1 MASLSDLGLSE
12 YEASV
17 YTALLD
23 AGPATAKELSTDSDV
38 PMGRIYD
45 VLNGLESQHLVRSQ
59 TASRPKKYVAVEPE
73 AALDRL
79 LDEKQRELDE
89 RADQYEQVVE
99 QLKRELDAPEAV
111 GDEEFWTAALG
122 PDEVLALLVE
132 RLDAADDEIVMI
144 ASTPG
149 PGFDLTDVSDRV
161 GDHIEAAVDRGV
173 TVQILVSRE
182 LAESVSPQVA
192 ARYDGFGARDGFEL
206 RIVDD
211 VQGSFTLVDEREV
224 CIEVPNPLDSDEAFA
239 LIDLKDSSFAG
250 DVYDEFEPKWNA
262 ATPL

>member
-23 AGPATAKELSTDSDV
+23 AGPATAKELSENSEV

-59 TASRPKKYVAVEPE
+59 TASRPKKYLAVEPD

-79 LDEKQRELDE
+79 LDEKKRELDE
-89 RADQYEQVVE
+89 RADQYEQVVA

-111 GDEEFWTAALG
+111 GDDGFWTAALG
-122 PDEVLALLVE
+122 PEEVLTLLLE
-132 RLDAADDEIVMI
+132 RLDAADDRVVMI

-149 PGFDLTDVSDRV
+149 SGLDLSAVSDQVADRL
-161 GDHIEAAVDRGV
+161 EAAVERGV
-173 TVQILVSRE
+173 TVEFLVSEE
-182 LAESVSPQVA
+182 LAYAVSRRVGE
-192 ARYDGFGARDGFEL
+192 RYGDLAERAGFALRMSDEVRGSFTIIDGFE
-206 RIVDD
+206 
-211 VQGSFTLVDEREV
+211 V
-224 CIEVPNPLDSDEAFA
+224 CIQVPNPVDDTEPFA

-250 DVYDEFEPKWNA
+250 DAYDTVRPKWED

>member
-79 LDEKQRELDE
+79 LDEKKQELDK
-89 RADQYEQVVE
+89 RAEQYEDVVD
-99 QLKRELDAPEAV
+99 QLKRELDAPESV
-111 GDEEFWTAALG
+111 SDEGFWTAALG
-122 PDEVLALLVE
+122 PDEVLELLVE
-132 RLDAADDEIVMI
+132 RLDAAEDTIVMI
-144 ASTPG
+144 ASAPG
-149 PGFDLTDVSDRV
+149 AGFDLADVTDRIASHLED
-161 GDHIEAAVDRGV
+161 AVDRSV
-173 TVQILVSRE
+173 TVRILVSPDLASSVSREIGERYDE
-182 LAESVSPQVA
+182 LA
-192 ARYDGFGARDGFEL
+192 GRDGVEL
-206 RIVDD
+206 RISDD
-211 VQGSFTLVDEREV
+211 VRGSFTLVDEREV
-224 CIEVPNPLDSDEAFA
+224 CIEVENPLDSDEAFA

-250 DVYDEFEPKWNA
+250 DVYDEFEPKWESA
-262 ATPL
+262 ESV